1 MISLFHTFYLLHIV
15 LYGHSPHL
23 SRNVMKSWQMYET
36 FLKVRLFYAQKITP
50 SDSCALKRQKYC
62 TAVLFIGFAD
72 AFPAPLYTEMAETLH
87 GCCLYPCFRHHR
99 TLKCPKYCTVVAV
112 FRPGD
117 TFPLSLYSESDK
129 RSNSSCY
136 EVAGGCRPE
145 VINIPSH

>member
-50 SDSCALKRQKYC
+50 SDSCALKCQKYC

-72 AFPAPLYTEMAETLH
+72 AFPAPPYTEMAETLH

-99 TLKCPKYCTVVAV
+99 TLKRPNGCTAEAV

-117 TFPLSLYSESDK
+117 TFSLPLCGESGK
-129 RSNSSCY
+129 RRNSSCH
-136 EVAGGCRPE
+136 EVAEGYRLG